1 MVLQKEKLTSQE
13 IIQEFSTQ
21 LEDLKQKQV
30 LSKQDKNFLLHWLDF
45 LKDKVEDPTQRQ
57 ILN

>member
-21 LEDLKQKQV
+21 LEDLKQKQI
-30 LSKQDKNFLLHWLDF
+30 LSKQDKDFLFHWLNFLE
-45 LKDKVEDPTQRQ
+45 DKVEDPTQRQ